1 MTVPGDIS
9 RLAGREECHEVL
21 CRIGRDFDDLISK
34 RGWPP
39 APRANTTTRP
49 IGPLIPDQKESSVK
63 LFEALAS
70 TPERAEIRDAVRALC
85 DRFDDAY
92 WSEKDRS
99 HSFPYEFAKA
109 IADAGWL
116 GIAMPREFGGAGLGV
131 TEAAIMM
138 QEVGRSAGAFAACS
152 TIHINIFGLHSIVKH
167 GTDAQRKAWLP
178 AIIDG
183 SSRACFGVTE
193 PDAGLDTSKIKT
205 RAVRRGDRYIVNGQ
219 KIWTSTAQQADKV
232 VLLARTTPVE
242 QCAKPTDGLTLFY
255 ADLDRSRAEIREIP
269 KMGRHA
275 VNSNQVFYDNFDIPV
290 ECRIGEEGKGFRY
303 ILDSLNPERIL
314 NAAEVVGMGRRALEK
329 AVAYAGER
337 VVFGRKIGQNQSIQ
351 HPLAECWSE
360 LYAADLMTLH
370 AAELYDSGK
379 PCGAQ
384 ANAAK
389 YLAADAGF
397 HACDRAIRTYG
408 GMGYAAEYHVERY
421 FREMVATQLAPVSR
435 EMILCFI
442 AERELGLPKSY

>member
-1 MTVPGDIS
+1 L
-9 RLAGREECHEVL
+9 RH
-21 CRIGRDFDDLISK
+21 
-34 RGWPP
+34 
-39 APRANTTTRP
+39 
-49 IGPLIPDQKESSVK
+49 
-63 LFEALAS
+63 FEALAN
-70 TPERAEIRDAVRALC
+70 TPDRAEIRDAVRAVC
-85 DRFDDAY
+85 DRFDDGY
-92 WSEKDRS
+92 WAEKDRT
-99 HSFPYEFAKA
+99 HSFPFEFASA
-109 IADAGWL
+109 IAEGGWL
-116 GIAMPREFGGAGLGV
+116 GIAMPPEYGGAGLGV
-131 TEAAIMM
+131 TEASIMM

-152 TIHINIFGLHSIVKH
+152 TIHINIFGLHAIVKH
-167 GTDAQRKAWLP
+167 GTEAQKRAWLP
-178 AIIDG
+178 DIIAG
-183 SSRACFGVTE
+183 RSRACFGVTE
-193 PDAGLDTSKIKT
+193 PDAGLDTSRIST
-205 RAVRRGDRYIVNGQ
+205 RAVRQGERYIVHGQ

-232 VLLARTTPVE
+232 VLLARTMPIE

-255 ADLDRSRAEIREIP
+255 TTLDREHVEIREIP

-275 VNSNQVFYDNFDIPV
+275 VNSNQVFYDGLVVPMED
-290 ECRIGEEGKGFRY
+290 RIGEEGRGFRY

-314 NAAEVVGMGRRALEK
+314 NAAEVVGMGRRALER

-370 AAELYDSGK
+370 AAELYDAGQ

-397 HACDRAIRTYG
+397 KACDRAVRTHG

-435 EMILCFI
+435 EMILCYI

>member
-1 MTVPGDIS
+1 M
-9 RLAGREECHEVL
+9 
-21 CRIGRDFDDLISK
+21 
-34 RGWPP
+34 
-39 APRANTTTRP
+39 
-49 IGPLIPDQKESSVK
+49 
-63 LFEALAS
+63 EALAN
-70 TPERAEIRDAVRALC
+70 TPERAEIRDAVRAIC
-85 DRFDDAY
+85 DQFDDHY
-92 WSEKDRS
+92 WAEKDRT
-99 HSFPYEFAKA
+99 HQFPYEFSKA
-109 IADAGWL
+109 IADGGWL
-116 GIAMPREFGGAGLGV
+116 GIAMPPEYGGAGLGV

-138 QEVGRSAGAFAACS
+138 QTIGNSAGYFAACS

-167 GTDAQRKAWLP
+167 GSDQQKRDWLP
-178 AIIDG
+178 GVISGEI
-183 SSRACFGVTE
+183 RACFGVTE

-205 RAVRRGDRYIVNGQ
+205 RAVRQGDHYVIHGQ
-219 KIWTSTAQQADKV
+219 KIWTSTAQQAQKI
-232 VLLARTTPVE
+232 VLLARTTPIE
-242 QCAKPTDGLTLFY
+242 QCAKPTDGLSLFF
-255 ADLDRSRAEIREIP
+255 ADMDPAAVTVTEIP

-275 VNSNQVFYDNFDIPV
+275 VNSNQTFIDGLKVPV
-290 ECRIGEEGKGFRY
+290 EHRIGEEGKGFRY

-314 NAAEVVGMGRRALEK
+314 NAAEVIGMGRRALEK
-329 AVAYAGER
+329 ATQYAAER
-337 VVFGRKIGQNQSIQ
+337 VVFGRPIGKNQSIQ

-360 LYAADLMTLH
+360 LYAAELMTLH

-397 HACDRAIRTYG
+397 HAADRAVRTHG

>member
-1 MTVPGDIS
+1 LCQRTLRSVAFKNGTKGQGEK
-9 RLAGREECHEVL
+9 LANVQAH
-21 CRIGRDFDDLISK
+21 FDDH
-34 RGWPP
+34 RGSPM
-39 APRANTTTRP
+39 
-49 IGPLIPDQKESSVK
+49 KM
-63 LFEALAS
+63 FEALAN
-70 TPERAEIRDAVRALC
+70 TPERAEIRDAIRGIC
-85 DRFDDAY
+85 DNFDDSY
-92 WSEKDRS
+92 WAEKDRT
-99 HSFPYEFAKA
+99 HSFPYEFSKA
-109 IADAGWL
+109 IAEGGWL
-116 GIAMPREFGGAGLGV
+116 GIAMPTEFGGAGLGV

-152 TIHINIFGLHSIVKH
+152 TIHINIFGLHSIVRH
-167 GTDAQRKAWLP
+167 GTDAQRAAWLP

-205 RAVRRGDRYIVNGQ
+205 KAVLQGDHYIINGQ

-232 VLLARTTPVE
+232 VLLARTTPIE
-242 QCAKPTDGLTLFY
+242 QCAKPTDGLSLFY
-255 ADLDRSRAEIREIP
+255 ADLDRSAAEIREIP

-275 VNSNQVFYDNFDIPV
+275 VNSNQVFYDNMRVPKD
-290 ECRIGEEGKGFRY
+290 RLIGEEGRGFRY
-303 ILDSLNPERIL
+303 ILDSLNSERIL
-314 NAAEVVGMGRRALEK
+314 NAAEVVGMGRRALER

-351 HPLAECWSE
+351 HPLAECWAE

-370 AAELYDSGK
+370 AAELHDAGM

-397 HACDRAIRTYG
+397 KACDRAIRTHG

>member
-1 MTVPGDIS
+1 MKMFEP
-9 RLAGREECHEVL
+9 LA
-21 CRIGRDFDDLISK
+21 
-34 RGWPP
+34 
-39 APRANTTTRP
+39 A
-49 IGPLIPDQKESSVK
+49 
-63 LFEALAS
+63 
-70 TPERAEIRDAVRALC
+70 TPERAEIRDAIRSIC
-85 DRFDDAY
+85 DRFDDHY
-92 WSEKDRS
+92 WAEKDRT
-99 HSFPYEFAKA
+99 HSFPFEFAKA
-109 IADAGWL
+109 IAEGGWL
-116 GIAMPREFGGAGLGV
+116 GIAMPVEYGGAGLGV

-138 QEVGRSAGAFAACS
+138 QEVGHSAGAFAACS

-167 GTDAQRKAWLP
+167 GTEQQKREWLP

-205 RAVRRGDRYIVNGQ
+205 RAVRQGDHYVINGQ

-232 VLLARTTPVE
+232 VLLARTTPIE
-242 QCAKPTDGLTLFY
+242 ACAKPTDGLSLFY
-255 ADLDRSRAEIREIP
+255 ADLDRSAVEIREIP

-275 VNSNQVFYDNFDIPV
+275 VNSNQVFYDNMRVPAS
-290 ECRIGEEGKGFRY
+290 CRIGEEGRGFRY
-303 ILDSLNPERIL
+303 ILDSLNSERIL
-314 NAAEVVGMGRRALEK
+314 NAAEVIGMGRRALEK
-329 AVAYAGER
+329 AVEYANER

-360 LYAADLMTLH
+360 LYAAELMTLH
-370 AAELYDSGK
+370 AAELCDAGL

-397 HACDRAIRTYG
+397 KACDRAIRTHG

-435 EMILCFI
+435 EMILCFL

>member
-1 MTVPGDIS
+1 MKI
-9 RLAGREECHEVL
+9 
-21 CRIGRDFDDLISK
+21 
-34 RGWPP
+34 
-39 APRANTTTRP
+39 
-49 IGPLIPDQKESSVK
+49 
-63 LFEALAS
+63 FEALAN
-70 TPERAEIRDAVRALC
+70 TPERREIRDAIRSIC
-85 DRFDDAY
+85 DRFDDHY
-92 WSEKDRS
+92 WSQKDQA
-99 HSFPYEFAKA
+99 HEFPHEFANA
-109 IADAGWL
+109 IAEGGWL
-116 GIAMPREFGGAGLGV
+116 GIAMPVEYGGAGLGV

-138 QEVGRSAGAFAACS
+138 QEVGRSAGVFAACS

-167 GTDAQRKAWLP
+167 GTEAQRQAWLP
-178 AIIDG
+178 DIISG
-183 SSRACFGVTE
+183 KSRACFGVTE

-205 RAVRRGDRYIVNGQ
+205 RAVRDGDIYRVSGQ

-242 QCAKPTDGLTLFY
+242 DCKKPTDGLSLFY
-255 ADLDRSRAEIREIP
+255 TDLDRKTAEIREIR

-275 VNSNQVFYDNFDIPV
+275 VNSNQVFYDNMVVPATNL
-290 ECRIGEEGKGFRY
+290 IGEEGHGFRY
-303 ILDSLNPERIL
+303 ILDSLNAERIL
-314 NAAEVVGMGRRALEK
+314 NAAEIIGIGRRALEK
-329 AVAYAGER
+329 AVAYANER
-337 VVFGRKIGQNQSIQ
+337 VVFGRKIGKNQSTQ

-370 AAELYDSGK
+370 AAELCDAGE

-397 HACDRAIRTYG
+397 HACDRAIRTHG

-435 EMILCFI
+435 EMILNFI

>member
-1 MTVPGDIS
+1 MFET
-9 RLAGREECHEVL
+9 LA
-21 CRIGRDFDDLISK
+21 D
-34 RGWPP
+34 
-39 APRANTTTRP
+39 
-49 IGPLIPDQKESSVK
+49 
-63 LFEALAS
+63 
-70 TPERAEIRDAVRALC
+70 TPERAEIRDAVRAIC
-85 DRFDDAY
+85 DQFDDTY
-92 WSEKDRS
+92 WAEKDRT
-99 HSFPYEFAKA
+99 HSFPFEFAKA
-109 IADAGWL
+109 IADGGWL
-116 GIAMPREFGGAGLGV
+116 GIAMPDEYGGAGLGV

-167 GTDAQRKAWLP
+167 GTDEQKKQWLP
-178 AIIDG
+178 SIIDG

-205 RAVRRGDRYIVNGQ
+205 RAVLQGDHYVVNGQ
-219 KIWTSTAQQADKV
+219 KIWTSTAQQADKI
-232 VLLARTTPVE
+232 VLLARTTPIE
-242 QCAKPTDGLTLFY
+242 QCAKPTDGLSLFY
-255 ADLDRSRAEIREIP
+255 TDMDRSKVEVREIP

-275 VNSNQVFYDNFDIPV
+275 VNSNQTFFDGLVVPV
-290 ECRIGEEGKGFRY
+290 EHRIGEEGKGFRY

-329 AVAYAGER
+329 AVNYANER
-337 VVFGRKIGQNQSIQ
+337 VVFGRPIGKNQSIQ

-360 LYAADLMTLH
+360 LYAAELMTLH
-370 AAELYDSGK
+370 AAELYDAGK

-397 HACDRAIRTYG
+397 RACDRAMRTHG
-408 GMGYAAEYHVERY
+408 GMGYAAEYQVERY
-421 FREMVATQLAPVSR
+421 FREMVAVQLAPVSR

>member
-1 MTVPGDIS
+1 M
-9 RLAGREECHEVL
+9 RH
-21 CRIGRDFDDLISK
+21 
-34 RGWPP
+34 
-39 APRANTTTRP
+39 
-49 IGPLIPDQKESSVK
+49 
-63 LFEALAS
+63 FEALAN
-70 TPERAEIRDAVRALC
+70 TPDRAEIRDAVRAVC
-85 DRFDDAY
+85 DRFDDGY
-92 WSEKDRS
+92 WAEKDRT
-99 HSFPYEFAKA
+99 HSFPFEFASA
-109 IADAGWL
+109 IAEGGWL
-116 GIAMPREFGGAGLGV
+116 GIAMPPEYGGAGLGV
-131 TEAAIMM
+131 TEASIMM

-152 TIHINIFGLHSIVKH
+152 TIHINIFGLHAIVKH
-167 GTDAQRKAWLP
+167 GTEAQKRAWLP
-178 AIIDG
+178 DIIAG
-183 SSRACFGVTE
+183 RSRACFGVTE
-193 PDAGLDTSKIKT
+193 PDAGLDTSRIST
-205 RAVRRGDRYIVNGQ
+205 RAVRQGERYIVHGQ

-232 VLLARTTPVE
+232 VLLARTMPIE

-255 ADLDRSRAEIREIP
+255 TTLDREHVEIREIP

-275 VNSNQVFYDNFDIPV
+275 VNSNQVFYDGLVVPMED
-290 ECRIGEEGKGFRY
+290 RIGEEGRGFRY

-314 NAAEVVGMGRRALEK
+314 NAAEVVGMGRRALER

-370 AAELYDSGK
+370 AAELYDAGQ

-397 HACDRAIRTYG
+397 KACDRAVRTHG

-435 EMILCFI
+435 EMILCYI

>member
-1 MTVPGDIS
+1 MKMFEG
-9 RLAGREECHEVL
+9 LA
-21 CRIGRDFDDLISK
+21 
-34 RGWPP
+34 
-39 APRANTTTRP
+39 N
-49 IGPLIPDQKESSVK
+49 
-63 LFEALAS
+63 
-70 TPERAEIRDAVRALC
+70 TPERVEIRDAIRNIC
-85 DRFDDAY
+85 DQFDDSY
-92 WSEKDRS
+92 WGEKDRT
-99 HSFPYEFAKA
+99 HSFPFEFAKA
-109 IADAGWL
+109 VAEGGWL
-116 GIAMPREFGGAGLGV
+116 GIAMPTEYGGAGLGV

-138 QEVGRSAGAFAACS
+138 QEVGRSAGVFAACS

-167 GTDAQRKAWLP
+167 GTERQKQEWLP
-178 AIIDG
+178 DIISG
-183 SSRACFGVTE
+183 KSRACFGVTE
-193 PDAGLDTSKIKT
+193 PDAGLDTSRIKT
-205 RAVRRGDRYIVNGQ
+205 RAVRDGDVYVVNGQ

-232 VLLARTTPVE
+232 VLLARTTPID
-242 QCAKPTDGLTLFY
+242 QCARPTDGLTLFY
-255 ADLDRSRAEIREIP
+255 ADLDRSAVEVREIQ

-275 VNSNQVFYDNFDIPV
+275 VNSNQTFYDNLIVPV
-290 ECRIGEEGKGFRY
+290 GRRIGEEGKGFRY
-303 ILDSLNPERIL
+303 ILDSLNSERIL
-314 NAAEVVGMGRRALEK
+314 NAAEVIGMGRRALEK

-370 AAELYDSGK
+370 AAELCDAGR

-397 HACDRAIRTYG
+397 KACDRAIRTHG

>member
-1 MTVPGDIS
+1 LKIFEP
-9 RLAGREECHEVL
+9 LA
-21 CRIGRDFDDLISK
+21 
-34 RGWPP
+34 
-39 APRANTTTRP
+39 N
-49 IGPLIPDQKESSVK
+49 
-63 LFEALAS
+63 
-70 TPERAEIRDAVRALC
+70 TPERAEIRDAVRSIC
-85 DRFDDAY
+85 DRFDDSY
-92 WSEKDRS
+92 WAEKDRT
-99 HSFPYEFAKA
+99 HSFPFEFAKA
-109 IADAGWL
+109 IAEGGWL
-116 GIAMPREFGGAGLGV
+116 GIAMPVEYGGAGLGV

-138 QEVGRSAGAFAACS
+138 QEVGRSAGVFAACS
-152 TIHINIFGLHSIVKH
+152 TIHINIFGLHSIVRH
-167 GTDAQRKAWLP
+167 GTDRQKREWLP
-178 AIIDG
+178 SIIDG

-205 RAVRRGDRYIVNGQ
+205 RAVRKGDHYVINGQ

-232 VLLARTTPVE
+232 VLLVRTTPIE
-242 QCAKPTDGLTLFY
+242 QCAKPTDGLSLFY
-255 ADLDRSRAEIREIP
+255 ADLDRSAVEVREIP

-275 VNSNQVFYDNFDIPV
+275 VNSNQTFYDNLIVPV
-290 ECRIGEEGKGFRY
+290 ERRIGEEGRGFRY
-303 ILDSLNPERIL
+303 ILDSLNSERIL
-314 NAAEVVGMGRRALEK
+314 NAAEVIGIGRRALEK

-360 LYAADLMTLH
+360 LYAAELMTLH
-370 AAELYDSGK
+370 AAELEDAGK

-397 HACDRAIRTYG
+397 RACDRAIRTHG

-435 EMILCFI
+435 EMILCFL

>member
-1 MTVPGDIS
+1 LKI
-9 RLAGREECHEVL
+9 
-21 CRIGRDFDDLISK
+21 
-34 RGWPP
+34 
-39 APRANTTTRP
+39 
-49 IGPLIPDQKESSVK
+49 
-63 LFEALAS
+63 FEALAN
-70 TPERAEIRDAVRALC
+70 TPERREIRDAIRALC
-85 DRFDDAY
+85 DRFDDGY
-92 WSEKDRS
+92 WAEKDRS
-99 HSFPYEFAKA
+99 HEFPHEFAKA
-109 IADAGWL
+109 VADDGWL
-116 GIAMPREFGGAGLGV
+116 GIAMPVEFGGSGLGV

-138 QEVGRSAGAFAACS
+138 QEIGHSAGAFAACS
-152 TIHINIFGLHSIVKH
+152 TVHINIFGLHAIVKH
-167 GTDAQRKAWLP
+167 GSSGQRAAWLP
-178 AIIDG
+178 SIIDG

-205 RAVRRGDRYIVNGQ
+205 RAVRSGDHYVVSGQ
-219 KIWTSTAQQADKV
+219 KVWTSTAQQADKI
-232 VLLARTTPVE
+232 VLLARTTPIE
-242 QCAKPTDGLTLFY
+242 ECLRPIDGLSLFY
-255 ADLDRSRAEIREIP
+255 ADLDRSAVEIREIE

-275 VNSNQVFYDNFDIPV
+275 VNSNQLFFDNFKMPAD
-290 ECRIGEEGKGFRY
+290 CLIGEEGKGFRY

-329 AVAYAGER
+329 ATAYANER

-360 LYAADLMTLH
+360 LYAAELMTLH

-397 HACDRAIRTYG
+397 HACDRAVRTHG
-408 GMGYAAEYHVERY
+408 GMGYAADYHVERY
-421 FREMVATQLAPVSR
+421 FREMVAVQLAPVSR

-442 AERELGLPKSY
+442 AENELGLPKSY

>member
-1 MTVPGDIS
+1 MT
-9 RLAGREECHEVL
+9 
-21 CRIGRDFDDLISK
+21 
-34 RGWPP
+34 
-39 APRANTTTRP
+39 
-49 IGPLIPDQKESSVK
+49 
-63 LFEALAS
+63 LFEPLAD
-70 TPERAEIRDAVRALC
+70 TPERVAIRDAVRALC
-85 DRFDDAY
+85 SRFDDDY
-92 WSEKDRS
+92 WAEKDRT
-99 HSFPYEFAKA
+99 HAFPFEFAKA
-109 IADAGWL
+109 VAEGGWL
-116 GIAMPREFGGAGLGV
+116 GIAMPAEYGGSGLGV

-138 QEVGRSAGAFAACS
+138 QEIGHSAGAFAACS
-152 TIHINIFGLHSIVKH
+152 TVHINIFGLHSIVKH
-167 GTDAQRKAWLP
+167 GTDRQRREWLP

-183 SSRACFGVTE
+183 TSRACFGVTE
-193 PDAGLDTSKIKT
+193 PDAGLDTSRIKT
-205 RAVRRGDRYIVNGQ
+205 RAVRNGDHYVVSGQ

-232 VLLARTTPVE
+232 VLLARTTPIE
-242 QCAKPTDGLTLFY
+242 GCAKPTDGLSLFY
-255 ADLDRSRAEIREIP
+255 ADLDPAAVEIREIR

-275 VNSNQVFYDNFDIPV
+275 VNSNQVFFDNLAVPADR
-290 ECRIGEEGKGFRY
+290 RIGEEGKGFRY

-314 NAAEVVGMGRRALEK
+314 NAAEVIGMGRRALEK

-337 VVFGRKIGQNQSIQ
+337 VVFGRRIGQNQSIQ

-360 LYAADLMTLH
+360 LYAAELMTLH
-370 AAELYDSGK
+370 AAQLYDSGQ

-397 HACDRAIRTYG
+397 HACDRAIRTHG

-421 FREMVATQLAPVSR
+421 FREMMATQLAPVSR